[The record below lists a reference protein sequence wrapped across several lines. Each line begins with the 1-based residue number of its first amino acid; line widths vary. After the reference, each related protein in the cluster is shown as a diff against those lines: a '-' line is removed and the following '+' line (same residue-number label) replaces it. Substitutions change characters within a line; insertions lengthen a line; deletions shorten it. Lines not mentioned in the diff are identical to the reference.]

1 MVSLLFWM
9 VSVRSPSGMST
20 LSSFTLVLST
30 GSISLVSVSE
40 GGISWAAT
48 DANKHKER
56 AMNRKKYRTTKTLK
70 MTSLGLTKKF
80 TNLRKVIANN
90 LNIENH
96 LRNIGFTAL
105 LIAITLLNSSSTF
118 VAPEF
123 KVDVVVIDAGHG
135 GKDHGTSGK
144 YIKEKELALKIALK
158 LGSYIEKN
166 VPGVKVIYT
175 RKDDHYLPLDERA
188 DIANKNKA
196 DLFICIHANAN
207 PNNQAFGTET
217 YVMGLHK
224 DENNL
229 TVAKRENSVIL
240 LDENYEERYEGF
252 DPNSP
257 ESYILFT
264 LTQSAYQT
272 SSLSFAKKVEDQ
284 FRKKVGRVS
293 RGVKQAGFLVLWQ
306 TTMPSVLI
314 ETGFLSNSTEEKFLS
329 TDEGQ
334 DLIASGI
341 YRAFKEYKT
350 EVESIH

>member
-1 MVSLLFWM
+1 
-9 VSVRSPSGMST
+9 
-20 LSSFTLVLST
+20 
-30 GSISLVSVSE
+30 
-40 GGISWAAT
+40 
-48 DANKHKER
+48 
-56 AMNRKKYRTTKTLK
+56 MNRKKYRTTKRLK

-105 LIAITLLNSSSTF
+105 LVAITLLNSSSTF
-118 VAPEF
+118 VTPEF

-144 YIKEKELALKIALK
+144 SIKEKELALKIALK
-158 LGSYIEKN
+158 VGSYIETN

-175 RKDDHYLPLDERA
+175 RKDDRYLSLDERA

-207 PNNQAFGTET
+207 PNHQAFGTET

-224 DENNL
+224 DESNL
-229 TVAKRENSVIL
+229 SVAKRENSVIL

-293 RGVKQAGFLVLWQ
+293 RGVKQAGFLVLWR

-314 ETGFLSNSTEEKFLS
+314 ETGFLSNSSEEKFLS
-329 TDEGQ
+329 TDQGQ